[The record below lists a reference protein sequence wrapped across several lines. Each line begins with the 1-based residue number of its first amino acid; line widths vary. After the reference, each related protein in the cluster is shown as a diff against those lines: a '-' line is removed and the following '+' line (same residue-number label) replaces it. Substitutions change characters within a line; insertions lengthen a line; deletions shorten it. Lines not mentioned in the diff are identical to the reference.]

1 MWRELISGL
10 CGDCGFHPPATVQDI
25 QAAEKSL
32 YVNFPDALQD
42 LLLETNG
49 VANDPF
55 GSRFILSAS
64 DIQTENLNF
73 RSVPTYAK
81 VYMPFDALL
90 FFADAGNGDYFAFPI
105 VSSGARDDVF
115 VWNHEDDSRYWVAPN
130 LKTFIER
137 WLAGELAT

>member
-10 CGDCGFHPPATVQDI
+10 CDQCGFHPPAIAQDI
-25 QAAEKSL
+25 QTAEKAL
-32 YVNFPDALQD
+32 HVNFPDSLRD

-49 VANDPF
+49 VTGDQV
-55 GSRFILSAS
+55 GSRFILSVG
-64 DIQTENLNF
+64 DIQKENLDF

-105 VSSGARDDVF
+105 VSSGTRNDVF

-130 LKTFIER
+130 LKIFIER
-137 WLAGELAT
+137 WLTGELAI